1 MLDSFSPREKVLSIL
16 AYWSVVAAAAILGG
30 LAGLAIYALK
40 APVYEAQAHIAIG
53 IDFTRTG
60 YMEQYDKDLA
70 LGSAAG
76 VIFSTE
82 VMQQVV
88 DAAGAENIP
97 VDFDSLFKAATIERR
112 TYEWILRVRFNDPD
126 QAAFIANRW
135 MELGVI
141 ALDSAYQHALA
152 ADAIATYLDSLESC
166 LEQVA
171 VNAIVPVCPYNSV
184 GELQAD
190 LSTTEEQFFLEKQA
204 ARGLFPGVTYQVNQR
219 ATPPLEPVLYGRN
232 NLALA
237 GLLIGLIV
245 GSVMVSTGLP
255 ARWSKRI

>member
-1 MLDSFSPREKVLSIL
+1 MLASFSPREKVLTIL
-16 AYWSVVAAAAILGG
+16 AYWWVVAAAAILGG
-30 LAGLAIYALK
+30 LAGLGAYALK
-40 APVYEAQAHIAIG
+40 TPVYEAQVHIAIG

-70 LGSAAG
+70 LGAAAG
-76 VIFSTE
+76 VIYSTE

-88 DAAGAENIP
+88 DAARAENIP
-97 VDFDSLFKAATIERR
+97 VDFELLYKAATIERR
-112 TYEWILRVRFNDPD
+112 SYEWILRVRFSDPD

-135 MELGVI
+135 MELGGL
-141 ALDSAYQHALA
+141 ALDSAYQHALT
-152 ADAIATYLDSLESC
+152 ADAIASYLDSLESC
-166 LEQVA
+166 LEQVT

-190 LSTTEEQFFLEKQA
+190 LSTTEEQYFLEKQA

-219 ATPPLEPVLYGRN
+219 ATPPREPVLYGRN

-237 GLLIGLIV
+237 GLLVGLIAGIV
-245 GSVMVSTGLP
+245 IVSTGLP
-255 ARWSKRI
+255 VRWPKRN

>member
-1 MLDSFSPREKVLSIL
+1 MLASFSPREKVLTIL
-16 AYWSVVAAAAILGG
+16 TYWWVVAAAAILGG
-30 LAGLAIYALK
+30 LAGLGAYALK
-40 APVYEAQAHIAIG
+40 TPVYEAQVHIAIG

-70 LGSAAG
+70 LGAAAG
-76 VIFSTE
+76 VIYSTE

-88 DAAGAENIP
+88 DAARAENIP
-97 VDFDSLFKAATIERR
+97 IDFDSLFKAATIERR
-112 TYEWILRVRFNDPD
+112 SYEWILRVRFSDPD

-135 MELGVI
+135 LDLGSL

-152 ADAIATYLDSLESC
+152 ADAIASYLDSLESC

-171 VNAIVPVCPYNSV
+171 VNAIVPVCPYNSIS
-184 GELQAD
+184 ELQAG
-190 LSTTEEQFFLEKQA
+190 LSTTEEKFLVEKQA

-219 ATPPLEPVLYGRN
+219 ATPPQQPVLYGRN

-245 GSVMVSTGLP
+245 GIAMVSSGFPL
-255 ARWSKRI
+255 RWLKRN